1 VTRNC
6 AVARKK
12 RIGFGKQCQ
21 ADQHGLVHG
30 VGMEKLSIRNI
41 LVPVDFSKLSIQA
54 IETARRLA
62 LRFGGNV
69 HLVHVYQFDY
79 PAGFMAPGIWSTQP
93 SITAQEQHTQVLT

>member
-1 VTRNC
+1 MQRQASAMLGSVTRNC

-41 LVPVDFSKLSIQA
+41 LVPIDFSKMSIQA
-54 IETARRLA
+54 IETAKRLA
-62 LRFGGNV
+62 LRFGEKRSSCPR
-69 HLVHVYQFDY
+69 L
-79 PAGFMAPGIWSTQP
+79 PI
-93 SITAQEQHTQVLT
+93 